1 MSEFLVGVCM
11 TYNQPE
17 DDRFNAAEF
26 PFDLIGSYRS
36 EHDIPQYT
44 FELELRV
51 QREVY
56 EFKRE
61 MNLRAMHLE
70 QQRLAAKQESMT
82 VTLPQQNQQQQQR
95 LQLQQQQTVAPA
107 AKITIAET
115 IAAKTLSAKL
125 TATPAKSTKAAAPG
139 KITSIAAV
147 VAATS
152 SIPSMLYSHTAPI
165 PAAAAGAGIK
175 SSESEYDLDD
185 DHLHDKQWH
194 GQSAYTQS
202 MQQQQ
207 QHNHVHVVPLHMIK
221 NRLPLAKTQ
230 EQRPLTSRFK
240 SLFRSK
246 SRAVPKT

>member
-44 FELELRV
+44 FELELKV

-61 MNLRAMHLE
+61 MNLHAMHLE
-70 QQRLAAKQESMT
+70 QQRLAAKQASMT

-107 AKITIAET
+107 TKITIAEA
-115 IAAKTLSAKL
+115 IGAKTLSAKL

-139 KITSIAAV
+139 RITSIAA
-147 VAATS
+147 AS
-152 SIPSMLYSHTAPI
+152 SIPPMLYSHTAPI
-165 PAAAAGAGIK
+165 PAAEVGAGIR

-202 MQQQQ
+202 LQQQQ

-221 NRLPLAKTQ
+221 NRLPPAKTQ

-246 SRAVPKT
+246 LRAVPKA